1 VLVTRALNSR
11 ILEAEVADLGVQGKP
26 DLQSEF
32 QDGWRYIEKPCLKN
46 LRGKKRACSSVPGI

>member
-1 VLVTRALNSR
+1 MTRALNSR